1 MARPVG
7 PDHLVVL
14 IVGVLVVDGL
24 SLDVGG
30 GVVHL
35 VPKQPVGGVPRG
47 ALTSGLPA
55 A

>member
-1 MARPVG
+1 M
-7 PDHLVVL
+7 VVL

-24 SLDVGG
+24 SFDVGG

-35 VPKQPVGGVPRG
+35 VPKQPVGGVPRS
-47 ALTSGLPA
+47 ALASGLPA